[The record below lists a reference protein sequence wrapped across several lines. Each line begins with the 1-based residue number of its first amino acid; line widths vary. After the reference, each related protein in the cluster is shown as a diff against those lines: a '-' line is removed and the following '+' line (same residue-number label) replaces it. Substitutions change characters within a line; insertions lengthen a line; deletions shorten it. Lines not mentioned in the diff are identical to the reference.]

1 MTNTTM
7 YHCLISDILGAS
19 KTFTDPEY
27 YALYLVLS
35 VLSTPQFSIP
45 DMPEYGC
52 RFWLLKHRLNTEIT
66 STSQIQDMIIEDIKR
81 SLDDPA
87 ILDLVNVEVTNLDF
101 KEKENTLYID
111 ISLSTRSGKLFRMR
125 M

>member
-1 MTNTTM
+1 MTNATI
-7 YHCLISDILGAS
+7 YNCLICDILGAS

-27 YALYLVLS
+27 YAIYLVLS

-45 DMPEYGC
+45 DMPEFGC
-52 RFWLLKHRLNTEIT
+52 RFWLLKHKLNTEIT
-66 STSQIQDMIIEDIKR
+66 NESQIQEMIIEDIKR

-87 ILDLVNVEVTNLDF
+87 ILDLVNVEVTSLDF
-101 KEKENTLYID
+101 KEEENALYID
-111 ISLSTRSGKLFRMR
+111 ISLSTKSSKSFRMR